1 MHINREKRFQ
11 QEQQL
16 QHLKG
21 YIKQTAMDREKNSW
35 LHKPNPQQTYLAQR
49 NVTLMRQA
57 RKETLLARR
66 QKLKKLI
73 QEEEEQYR
81 RELLAFNRTPDQVR
95 EEMRERVETLKI
107 KSAKERE
114 EEVARLLEMQFRN
127 NAEEL
132 RMINQK
138 ANEIKTQIER
148 EIQMAERQK
157 MMDARLK
164 EDHIYAEIS
173 KQEIREKVQKE
184 RELRELYLKKIQER
198 NEILAKQLADI
209 NERKKHELAEH
220 EAQNRKFREECHNQL
235 MDERQKAERQKE
247 LNRQLA
253 EEIRAY
259 NEFQKIQKEEQIR
272 REKSEDKKMIHE
284 QMDRE
289 AALKE
294 LERQQKEKFRREA
307 NEFFQA
313 VRKRAEEMRY
323 NQQLIDRLIA
333 EEIERQ
339 FQKQQEIWDREER
352 ARIKLMKEVY
362 DHRYQNIEDKKKNRE
377 LMKLEKEHEKWDV
390 NNRVIQ
396 YQKEEKDQLMEELR
410 KMRLY
415 HDQIMRQ
422 VQDKYELKKRELFK
436 EMEEERQRKI
446 AELEY
451 QQKIANAMREG
462 EQLIENIK
470 KLRDLIK

>member
-1 MHINREKRFQ
+1 MYINREKRFQ

-21 YIKQTAMDREKNSW
+21 YVRQTAMDREKNSW
-35 LHKPNPQQTYLAQR
+35 LHKPNPQQAYLAQR
-49 NVTLMRQA
+49 NVAQMRQA
-57 RKETLLARR
+57 RKETLIARR
-66 QKLKKLI
+66 HKLKRLI
-73 QEEEEQYR
+73 QEEDEQYR
-81 RELLAFNRTPDQVR
+81 QELLAFNRTPDQVR
-95 EEMRERVETLKI
+95 EEMRERVETLKM

-132 RMINQK
+132 RMISQK

-148 EIQMAERQK
+148 EIQMVERQR
-157 MMDARLK
+157 MVDARMRA
-164 EDHIYAEIS
+164 DQIYAEIS
-173 KQEIREKVQKE
+173 KQEIKEKVQKE
-184 RELRELYLKKIQER
+184 RELRELYLRKIQER
-198 NEILAKQLADI
+198 NEILTKQLADI
-209 NERKKHELAEH
+209 NERKKQDLAALEMENRMFKEH
-220 EAQNRKFREECHNQL
+220 CQTQM
-235 MDERQKAERQKE
+235 MDERQKTERQKE

-253 EEIRAY
+253 EEIRAF
-259 NEFQKIQKEEQIR
+259 NEFQKIQKEEQAR

-289 AALKE
+289 AALKD
-294 LERQQKEKFRREA
+294 LEHQQKEKFRKDA

-313 VRKRAEEMRY
+313 VKKRAEEMRY
-323 NQQLIDRLIA
+323 NQQLVDRLIA

-339 FQKQQEIWDREER
+339 FRKQQEIWDREER
-352 ARIKLMKEVY
+352 ARIKLMNEVY
-362 DHRYQNIEDKKKNRE
+362 DHRYQNIEDKKKSRE
-377 LMKLEKEHEKWDV
+377 LLKLEKEQEKWDV

-436 EMEEERQRKI
+436 EMEEERKRKI

-451 QQKIANAMREG
+451 QQKIANAMKEG
-462 EQLIENIK
+462 EQLIEDIK

>member
-1 MHINREKRFQ
+1 M
-11 QEQQL
+11 

-21 YIKQTAMDREKNSW
+21 YVRQTAMDREKNNW
-35 LHKPNPQQTYLAQR
+35 LHKPNPQQAYMAQR

-66 QKLKKLI
+66 HKLKRLL
-73 QEEEEQYR
+73 QEEDAQYR
-81 RELLAFNRTPDQVR
+81 QELLAFNRTPEQVR
-95 EEMRERVETLKI
+95 DEMRERVETLKV
-107 KSAKERE
+107 KSAKDRE
-114 EEVARLLEMQFRN
+114 EEVARLLDMQFRN

-132 RMINQK
+132 RMISQK

-157 MMDARLK
+157 LLDSRMK
-164 EDHIYAEIS
+164 EDQIYAEIS
-173 KQEIREKVQKE
+173 KQDIREKVQKE

-209 NERKKHELAEH
+209 NEKKKQELVEL
-220 EAQNRKFREECHNQL
+220 ESENKLFKEQCQTQL
-235 MDERQKAERQKE
+235 MDERNKAERQKE
-247 LNRQLA
+247 LNRRLA
-253 EEIRAY
+253 EEIKAY
-259 NEFQKIQKEEQIR
+259 NEFQKTQKEEQIR
-272 REKSEDKKMIHE
+272 REKSMDKKMLHE

-289 AALKE
+289 AALKD
-294 LERQQKEKFRREA
+294 LERQQKEKFRRDA
-307 NEFFQA
+307 NEFFLA
-313 VRKRAEEMRY
+313 VKKRAEEMRY

-362 DHRYQNIEDKKKNRE
+362 DHRYQNIEDKKRNRE
-377 LMKLEKEHEKWDV
+377 LMKLEKEQEKWDV
-390 NNRVIQ
+390 NNRVTQ
-396 YQKEEKDQLMEELR
+396 YQKEEKDQLMDELR

-415 HDQIMRQ
+415 QDQIMRQ

-436 EMEEERQRKI
+436 EMEEERKRKI

-451 QQKIANAMREG
+451 QQKIADAMKEG